1 MPLEVQGGITLLCG
15 AGAALD
21 RSRVRRQLLLLL
33 GAILAA
39 AGVVVVLELV
49 SAEATWREPSLA
61 GGAAEDCLCE
71 VTQCTG
77 SGGGLRRDEG
87 PGFIVQGQ
95 R

>member
-21 RSRVRRQLLLLL
+21 RSRVRQLLLLL
-33 GAILAA
+33 DAILAA

-49 SAEATWREPSLA
+49 RAEATSREPITA
-61 GGAAEDCLCE
+61 GGAAEGCLGE

-77 SGGGLRRDEG
+77 SGGCL
-87 PGFIVQGQ
+87 
-95 R
+95 